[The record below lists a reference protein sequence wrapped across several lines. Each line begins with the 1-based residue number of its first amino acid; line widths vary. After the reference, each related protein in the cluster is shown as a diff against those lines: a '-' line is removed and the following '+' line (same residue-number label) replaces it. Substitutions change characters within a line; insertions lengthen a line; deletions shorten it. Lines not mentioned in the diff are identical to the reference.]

1 MEKDCKYFGRYFSGL
16 IYHSVDIHTLLK
28 PENILPTGPWLMHIV
43 LKKYICAYAIGSLQN
58 MTKLKTKIAGNLF
71 EGSTDTS

>member
-1 MEKDCKYFGRYFSGL
+1 M
-16 IYHSVDIHTLLK
+16 DIHTLLK

-43 LKKYICAYAIGSLQN
+43 FKKDCVCAYAIGLLQN
-58 MTKLKTKIAGNLF
+58 VTKVKTKITGDVF